1 MARRR
6 QPYAYW
12 RPTVFEVVL
21 VLGAVALVVTL
32 GRPGA
37 MSTAAP
43 PTSSYDAAPHA
54 PAQG

>member
-21 VLGAVALVVTL
+21 VLSAVALVVTL
-32 GRPGA
+32 GRPGT
-37 MSTAAP
+37 MSPAAP
-43 PTSSYDAAPHA
+43 PTSSAVPLA